1 MPLLHFDSAEVPAHT
16 TAPARED
23 EEMPKYLHIV
33 PMPTDIGWVEDKEKA
48 TADYH
53 TVAEATQRR
62 LKDLFG
68 LETIL
73 EEIPDQT
80 RHQMQSKWVI
90 CKTDS

>member
-1 MPLLHFDSAEVPAHT
+1 MQ
-16 TAPARED
+16 
-23 EEMPKYLHIV
+23 KYLHIV
-33 PMPTDIGWVEDKEKA
+33 PMPTDIGWVENKEKA

-68 LETIL
+68 LDTIL
-73 EEIPDQT
+73 EEVPDPT

-90 CKTDS
+90 CKADS